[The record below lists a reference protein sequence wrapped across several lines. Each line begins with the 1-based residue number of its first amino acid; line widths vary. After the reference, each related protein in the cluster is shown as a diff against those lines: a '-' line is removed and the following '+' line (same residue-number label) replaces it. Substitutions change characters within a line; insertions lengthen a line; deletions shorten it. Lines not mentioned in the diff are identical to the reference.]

1 MVEASTRG
9 RWTVANGALAAAA
22 SAALVATA
30 FAVSRSEAD
39 ETSVD
44 PHAGIAI
51 DAPLGDVDTMI
62 ARLELRLKGDPAD
75 VAGWRMLGWSRLQ
88 TGRAADAV
96 VAYER
101 AVALAPDDAAT
112 WSSLGEAISP
122 TQILQRRAMPFAR
135 AGARSQGFVGA
146 LHPSVDQGAVGR
158 TGRARSRTGLPC
170 STTPRPMPTGSAS
183 ARQGVER
190 GQGNRNGYQ
199 RAPAQGSARRLPRF
213 RDRPAQQMAAASAL
227 PAGEQQA
234 MIDGMV
240 ARLDARLA
248 ANPRD
253 VEGWS
258 RLMRARMVLGQAT
271 PPQRRSGPGCR
282 PSPTTRRRRRG
293 CGRRRR
299 RSTFRARTTADSR
312 G

>member
-22 SAALVATA
+22 SAALVASA

-101 AVALAPDDAAT
+101 AVALVPDDAAT
-112 WSSLGEAISP
+112 WSSLGEAYLADANPAKARNAVSRALALDP
-122 TQILQRRAMPFAR
+122 KDSSARYTQ
-135 AGARSQGFVGA
+135 A
-146 LHPSVDQGAVGR
+146 LIKAQSGNRKGAVEDWLAMLDDAPPDADWVGEV
-158 TGRARSRTGLPC
+158 RAKALSVAEEIGMDISARLPKAAPGVG
-170 STTPRPMPTGSAS
+170 SAIPGPTG
-183 ARQGVER
+183 
-190 GQGNRNGYQ
+190 
-199 RAPAQGSARRLPRF
+199 
-213 RDRPAQQMAAASAL
+213 QQMAAASAL

-258 RLMRARMVLGQAT
+258 RLMRARMVLGQADAAAT
-271 PPQRRSGPGCR
+271 ALRTGLSAFSDDPSAQARLRAAAASLNVPG
-282 PSPTTRRRRRG
+282 
-293 CGRRRR
+293 
-299 RSTFRARTTADSR
+299 
-312 G
+312 